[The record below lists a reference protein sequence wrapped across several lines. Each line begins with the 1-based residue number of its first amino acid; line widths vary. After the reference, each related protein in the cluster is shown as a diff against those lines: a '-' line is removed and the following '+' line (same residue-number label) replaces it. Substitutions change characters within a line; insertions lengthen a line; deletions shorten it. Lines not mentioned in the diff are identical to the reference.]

1 MIQNKKIYYEYNV
14 LEEFEVGIKLKGSEV
29 KQLKDNNASIL
40 NAYCYFNDNEL
51 FVKNINIAES
61 KRSGL
66 TEIEG
71 KRDRKLLLK
80 KQELNSIQKQLK
92 LNKGLT
98 IFVLSVFEKNNFIK
112 IKIGVCKHKK
122 NFEKRDKIKKQDIK
136 RDTEKQLL
144 NHK

>member
-14 LEEFEVGIKLKGSEV
+14 LEEFEAGIKLKGSEV

-40 NAYCYFNDNEL
+40 NAYCYFNSNEL

-66 TEIEG
+66 TEVDG

-80 KQELNSIQKQLK
+80 KQELNSIKKQLK

-98 IFVLSVFEKNNFIK
+98 IFVLNVFEKNNFIK
-112 IKIGVCKHKK
+112 IKIGICKHKK
-122 NFEKRDKIKKQDIK
+122 NFEKRWKIKEKQIILDIK
-136 RDTEKQLL
+136 NQVFK
-144 NHK
+144 